1 MAKRILIIED
11 EATQVLL
18 LESRLRASGFEIA
31 RAMSGEEGLEK
42 ARTLKPDLVLLD
54 VILPGITGLEVS
66 QRMREEEATRDIPVI
81 LVTASQMK
89 DLETRS
95 KIFGITA
102 LLTKPYAFADLLGK
116 VNSLL
121 PPESAAAPS
130 NA

>member
-18 LESRLRASGFEIA
+18 LESRLKASGFEIF

-42 ARTLKPDLVLLD
+42 ARTVKPDLVLLD

-66 QRMREEEATRDIPVI
+66 QRLREEEATKDIPVI

-89 DLETRS
+89 DLEQRS

-102 LLTKPYAFADLLGK
+102 LLTKPYAFADLLLK

-121 PPESAAAPS
+121 PPQSVESPR
-130 NA
+130 